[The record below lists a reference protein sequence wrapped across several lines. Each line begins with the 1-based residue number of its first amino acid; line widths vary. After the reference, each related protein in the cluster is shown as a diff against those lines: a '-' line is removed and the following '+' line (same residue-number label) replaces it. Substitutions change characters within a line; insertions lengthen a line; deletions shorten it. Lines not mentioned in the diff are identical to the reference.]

1 MSKNLHRQLTDLLKE
16 LPLPTFREY
25 DAECGRRALQ
35 EELSYE
41 PYLLELVPRECEARR
56 VNKIARLV
64 KASGLPMEKTLE
76 NFDLQRMPLK
86 IRQQHSPPPVWLRLR
101 LR

>member
-1 MSKNLHRQLTDLLKE
+1 MNKHLHQQLTDLLKE
-16 LPLPTFREY
+16 LHLPTFREY
-25 DAECGRRALQ
+25 YAECGRRAVQ

-41 PYLLELVPRECEARR
+41 QYLLELVQRECEARR

-76 NFDLQRMPLK
+76 NFDLKRMP
-86 IRQQHSPPPVWLRLR
+86 PAP
-101 LR
+101 